1 MGLSLSGS
9 HTFPGQRWWPSA
21 SYLMISK
28 PVFLPCLPFLTGQLL
43 KQSLGLDKVQSNFVA
58 GEKNLLLW
66 KPGRELLVTST
77 ACSVPIASEVPA
89 FVPIASEVPAFLFHS
104 YCSCGQPSSQ
114 KLSVLSDS

>member
-1 MGLSLSGS
+1 
-9 HTFPGQRWWPSA
+9 
-21 SYLMISK
+21 MISK

-43 KQSLGLDKVQSNFVA
+43 KQSLELDKVQSNFVA
-58 GEKNLLLW
+58 GEKNFLLW

-77 ACSVPIASEVPA
+77 ACS
-89 FVPIASEVPAFLFHS
+89 VPIASEVPAFLFHS